1 MKNHLIEMDCMTKL
15 KKWQLAYIAGIID
28 GEGCFSLARQ
38 TNRRT
43 MAAHVFV
50 NMTNLDC
57 IHFLHTT
64 TTLGNF
70 RTRQFENKKAQYEW
84 SIDNRLEIYLLVEA
98 IHPYLIVKREQAD
111 TMLEFVGRRIN
122 GRLVTQRDTELLEEM
137 HKLNAWSRYKK
148 GGI

>member
-1 MKNHLIEMDCMTKL
+1 M
-15 KKWQLAYIAGIID
+15 
-28 GEGCFSLARQ
+28 
-38 TNRRT
+38 
-43 MAAHVFV
+43 
-50 NMTNLDC
+50 
-57 IHFLHTT
+57 
-64 TTLGNF
+64 
-70 RTRQFENKKAQYEW
+70 
-84 SIDNRLEIYLLVEA
+84 EA